1 MSKQLELLFIAVV
14 LITASFSYSDAY
26 GFDPQMVTMDVQDA
40 QVSNFATYDVWTL
53 ILSIFN
59 GDTQSAQLYGHS
71 MLYLNDTNGDYW
83 EYANYLDLVNS
94 TSTDCPNLDVT
105 INPGLSQNIKLCF
118 LVFNDVDISYSAVI
132 NNHPYFK
139 DQQTNV
145 LVLESVPDWFK
156 TNADAWCNDIT
167 TDNEFASATEFYIN
181 EGTIKVL
188 KTQSGVDTGAQIPA
202 WVKNNAS
209 WWVDGIISDQEF
221 VTAIQFLVE
230 QGIIRI

>member
-1 MSKQLELLFIAVV
+1 MNKQLTFFFIATV
-14 LITASFSYSDAY
+14 LITASFSFSNAY
-26 GFDPQMVTMDVQDA
+26 AFDPQMLTMDLQDA

-94 TSTDCPNLDVT
+94 TSTDCPNLGVT

-118 LVFNDVDISYSAVI
+118 LVLNDIDTSYSAVI

-202 WVKNNAS
+202 WVKNNACQWS
-209 WWVDGIISDQEF
+209 SDQISDYEFLDGIYWLIDNGK
-221 VTAIQFLVE
+221 IQL
-230 QGIIRI
+230 